1 MWIFTSYKNDVR
13 GEYDV
18 QIMIRCIKK
27 YARKKLLKHEITKD
41 NHNLYL
47 WVLFEGEPHCRNV

>member
-1 MWIFTSYKNDVR
+1 MWLFTSYKNDFR
-13 GEYDV
+13 GAYDM

-41 NHNLYL
+41 NHSLHL